1 LSEPG
6 SAYRGEKMGLFS
18 KLFGGKKPDI
28 DKVVEETIV
37 GILSKGGFEL
47 EFELNVDKKEEI
59 TEVRVDFSGA
69 DEELLKD
76 YKGQLLDAFQL
87 IIKRVLQHNFSDVN
101 TNVVVDCGGYRQESE
116 AALIERAEHLKAIV
130 IEQGKSVYYRAL
142 PPKERKVIHQF
153 LALDPRVKSRSLGD
167 GLYKKIKI
175 FPAKQAG
182 GEDATSAALEE

>member
-1 LSEPG
+1 
-6 SAYRGEKMGLFS
+6 MGLFS

-28 DKVVEETIV
+28 DNVVEETIV

-47 EFELNVDKKEEI
+47 EFELNVEKKEEI
-59 TEVRVDFSGA
+59 TEVRIDFSGA
-69 DEELLKD
+69 DEALLKD
-76 YKGQLLDAFQL
+76 FKGQLLDAFQL
-87 IIKRVLQHNFSDVN
+87 IIKRVLQHNFPDVN
-101 TNVVVDCGGYRQESE
+101 SNVVVDCGGYRQESE

-130 IEQGKSVYYRAL
+130 VEQGKSVYYRAL

-175 FPAKQAG
+175 FPAKQG
-182 GEDATSAALEE
+182 GEDAVTVATEE